1 MSSKTYIEC
10 RRLNETQSL
19 AKWKQGESDSA
30 PLHFV
35 NPSHTDDIS
44 DIAMTHISS
53 YRQSPGKTYKHR
65 TSVSIEALIETDSLS

>member
-1 MSSKTYIEC
+1 MSPKTYIEC
-10 RRLNETQSL
+10 RRLNETQYL

-44 DIAMTHISS
+44 DSNDTH
-53 YRQSPGKTYKHR
+53 Y
-65 TSVSIEALIETDSLS
+65 